1 MGGGG
6 GGGEARLV
14 LYQNK
19 MHYNLET
26 LECNRKKFGTQP
38 ET

>member
-1 MGGGG
+1 MVVKK
-6 GGGEARLV
+6 LV

-26 LECNRKKFGTQP
+26 FECNHKKFGTQP